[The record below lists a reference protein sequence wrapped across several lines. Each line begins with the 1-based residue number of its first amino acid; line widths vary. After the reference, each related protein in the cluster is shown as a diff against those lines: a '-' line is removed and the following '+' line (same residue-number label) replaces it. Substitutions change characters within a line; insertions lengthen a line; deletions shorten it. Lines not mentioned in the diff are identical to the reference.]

1 MNARASVTCVSA
13 LSDPISAKM
22 VVRVSSSWKL
32 APSGRTGARSV
43 R

>member
-1 MNARASVTCVSA
+1 MNARASAKWVSA
-13 LSDPISAKM
+13 FRLPISAKM
-22 VVRVSSSWKL
+22 VLRVSSSWKL